1 MSTLERLWRNM
12 AWMAI
17 VLAIALLVYG
27 AALCYVKQAA
37 LPSATLIILALI
49 IGIGL
54 LPGSY
59 LQALLDGGAR
69 RVSKA
74 KPKLIPLV
82 AIVLP
87 ALGLLVA
94 GFSGY
99 GAWVVLR
106 IVAEVGLE
114 TTPDRISLALMIVI
128 GGIGAFFLVINAVTL
143 VRAARHK
150 QEPN

>member
-1 MSTLERLWRNM
+1 MSTLERLWRNLG
-12 AWMAI
+12 WMTI
-17 VLAIALLVYG
+17 VLAIAILVHG

-49 IGIGL
+49 VGIGL

-59 LQALLDGGAR
+59 LQALLDRGAR

-74 KPKLIPLV
+74 KPKLIPLA

-87 ALGLLVA
+87 AVALLCA
-94 GFSGY
+94 GFFGY
-99 GAWVVLR
+99 EAWVVLR

-114 TTPDRISLALMIVI
+114 TTPGRITLVAMIVL
-128 GGIGAFFLVINAVTL
+128 GGIGAFFLVLNAVTL

-150 QEPN
+150 QEPK

>member
-1 MSTLERLWRNM
+1 M
-12 AWMAI
+12 AWMTI
-17 VLAIALLVYG
+17 VLATAILVHG

-49 IGIGL
+49 VGIGV

-59 LQALLDGGAR
+59 LQSLLDRGAR
-69 RVSKA
+69 MVSKA
-74 KPKLIPLV
+74 KPKVMPLV
-82 AIVLP
+82 AIALP
-87 ALGLLVA
+87 ALIMLCA
-94 GFSGY
+94 GFFGY
-99 GAWVVLR
+99 EAWVVLR

-114 TTPDRISLALMIVI
+114 TTPGRITLVAMIVF
-128 GGIGAFFLVINAVTL
+128 GGIGAFFLVVNAVTL